1 MASALVVYL
10 AKVALH
16 EVNLADAP
24 ELLLKDVNLETLRYS
39 RCGDAA
45 AIKIFS
51 LFLQCLLRDSPRYV
65 CCYLWMFNKKT
76 KILHSAKY
84 FSAK

>member
-39 RCGDAA
+39 QCGDAA

-51 LFLQCLLRDSPRYV
+51 LS
-65 CCYLWMFNKKT
+65 
-76 KILHSAKY
+76 
-84 FSAK
+84 FSAC